1 MLPIKAVLLSLI
13 RLESARKQAR
23 GTRREG
29 TRAKEGADTCLGPR
43 ARGKGP
49 PQRPRALCVYVCVFG
64 SGLFDS
70 LSVLTRLV
78 LRERRSSMHETHM
91 TQGDPDFSEQSG
103 NAHPYVHPSLPL
115 VSPNF
120 PYALSNLRQ
129 SSQLIFSRWGI
140 QGNQSAGYPEGTRSL
155 PKGTRRLLKGTR
167 KMHGSCI

>member
-70 LSVLTRLV
+70 LSVLTSLV
-78 LRERRSSMHETHM
+78 LRGWRSSMHE
-91 TQGDPDFSEQSG
+91 
-103 NAHPYVHPSLPL
+103 
-115 VSPNF
+115 
-120 PYALSNLRQ
+120 
-129 SSQLIFSRWGI
+129 
-140 QGNQSAGYPEGTRSL
+140 SA
-155 PKGTRRLLKGTR
+155 
-167 KMHGSCI
+167 